1 MDPHYALIEESLF
14 FLGNCNRFLEELVT
28 CEDSDLILPLV
39 LTPTVTFT
47 GHDVWN
53 SLSQRHSAHWGFRNS
68 CTLCLENQR
77 FLPWG
82 ILHYNTDG
90 CFVPLSRLRGTSQ
103 QLGVGKER
111 PKQTSLPIF
120 RLKGHSL
127 LFFVSV
133 VLIGRGVLEK
143 ATDCLGRG
151 AIIKA
156 IVRRLPPVY

>member
-1 MDPHYALIEESLF
+1 M
-14 FLGNCNRFLEELVT
+14 
-28 CEDSDLILPLV
+28 
-39 LTPTVTFT
+39 
-47 GHDVWN
+47 
-53 SLSQRHSAHWGFRNS
+53 
-68 CTLCLENQR
+68 
-77 FLPWG
+77 
-82 ILHYNTDG
+82 
-90 CFVPLSRLRGTSQ
+90 PLSRLQGTSQ
-103 QLGVGKER
+103 QLGVGNER
-111 PKQTSLPIF
+111 PKQTSLSIF

>member
-39 LTPTVTFT
+39 LTPTVKFT

-53 SLSQRHSAHWGFRNS
+53 SLSQHSAHWGFRNN

-90 CFVPLSRLRGTSQ
+90 CFVPLSRLQGTSS
-103 QLGVGKER
+103 R
-111 PKQTSLPIF
+111 NISSLVLVMKDPNRLHF
-120 RLKGHSL
+120 QSFDLKGTACYFLYLWSWSEEVFLRRQPIALEEVPSL
-127 LFFVSV
+127 
-133 VLIGRGVLEK
+133 R
-143 ATDCLGRG
+143 
-151 AIIKA
+151 
-156 IVRRLPPVY
+156 P